1 MRYRIEKDSL
11 GEKVIPAESYFG
23 IHTTRSKEAF
33 QITKHGQC
41 RQNIKA
47 FAHIKKAAAKTNY
60 EFGFLDKTKAD
71 AISLSADEILNGRL
85 HGQFVTDS
93 IQDGYGY
100 GMNINACEVIANRA
114 AEMLGG
120 EKGSYDKVDPINDVN
135 LNQGNEEVVVL
146 AGKITTIRLVK
157 KLLTEGKKLSSAYID
172 KVDQLGLDNKDEN
185 SLGSELASFSS
196 ILDRD
201 LKRLDKDLNLMLE
214 IHFGSNLQIEDEE
227 KRTEYLKKFVKN
239 LSISNS
245 ESYFY
250 SKNKY
255 DSSRSLNS
263 FLIISS
269 TLKNTMINLSKA
281 ASDLKALASKGQIK
295 IPLIQEFS
303 GFEDQSIVL
312 DMVRQ
317 ISFYIM
323 GNDLT
328 VARAVEEGELEINI
342 FKPMIFACIF
352 ESANL
357 IRRTMRTLREKVVE
371 PMTL

>member
-114 AEMLGG
+114 VEMLGG

>member
-47 FAHIKKAAAKTNY
+47 FAHVKKAAAKTNY

-120 EKGSYDKVDPINDVN
+120 EKGSYDKVDPIKDVN

-172 KVDQLGLDNKDEN
+172 KVAQLGLDNKDEN
-185 SLGSELASFSS
+185 SLGSEIASFSS

-255 DSSRSLNS
+255 DSSRSLNG

-295 IPLIQEFS
+295 IPLIQELS